1 MRLRVI
7 VLLVVLSVFEA
18 NSIGQR
24 LSLFNEK
31 LRFDVSIKITLKE
44 YHKNYKLLF
53 HRS

>member
-7 VLLVVLSVFEA
+7 ILLVVLSVFEA

-31 LRFDVSIKITLKE
+31 TAVRRFDKNSFKII
-44 YHKNYKLLF
+44 
-53 HRS
+53 S